1 MTSLP
6 PPPTMMITT
15 TTMTMTTATTMTM
28 MMTRVSQLWDL
39 IEIWGFREDI
49 NDMIA
54 AADNNNND
62 NDNYLYLNFQAR
74 SPRFCMVLTLE

>member
-28 MMTRVSQLWDL
+28 MMTRVSQLGDL

-49 NDMIA
+49 KDVKGI
-54 AADNNNND
+54 ND
-62 NDNYLYLNFQAR
+62 NTQ
-74 SPRFCMVLTLE
+74 